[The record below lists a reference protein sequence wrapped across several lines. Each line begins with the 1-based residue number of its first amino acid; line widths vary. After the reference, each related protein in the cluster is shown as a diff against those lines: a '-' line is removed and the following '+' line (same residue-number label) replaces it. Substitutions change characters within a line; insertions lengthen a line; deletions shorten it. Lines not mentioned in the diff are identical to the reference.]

1 MSEKTRAAL
10 IGGVTLGL
18 LSAIPPVSLANAC
31 CCVWVLGGG
40 ALASYL
46 YVRRS
51 PTPVLMGQ
59 GAELGALAGVVGT
72 VVSHSIGIP
81 LGLIL
86 GDTFNEF
93 LVKAFESFNPQVGE
107 EMRRAV
113 ETAQAQS
120 FAQKLPVILGTAV
133 FNTGV
138 YIAFATLGG
147 LLGVKLFEK
156 RVNTVDNAPPPPPPA
171 DFGGGQPPMP
181 PPPGTGGGSGYGSFG
196 SGN

>member
-1 MSEKTRAAL
+1 MTDKTRAIL
-10 IGGVTLGL
+10 FGGVTLGL
-18 LSAIPPVSLANAC
+18 LSAIPPISFGNMC
-31 CCVWVLGGG
+31 CCLWVLCGG

-51 PTPVLMGQ
+51 PIPVLLGQ

-86 GDTFNEF
+86 GDSFNEF
-93 LVKAFESFNPQVGE
+93 LVKAFESFNPQAGE

-113 ETAQAQS
+113 QAAQAQT
-120 FAQKLPVILGTAV
+120 FVQKLPVILATAA
-133 FNTGV
+133 FNTVV

-147 LLGVKLFEK
+147 LLGVKLFEQ
-156 RVNTVDNAPPPPPPA
+156 RANTVYNAPPPPPPS
-171 DFGGGQPPMP
+171 DFGGNP
-181 PPPGTGGGSGYGSFG
+181 PPTSANSPGGGSSTFG
-196 SGN
+196 LGG

>member
-1 MSEKTRAAL
+1 MRAVL

-18 LSAIPPVSLANAC
+18 LSAIPPISFANMC

-51 PTPVLMGQ
+51 QTPVMLGQ

-72 VVSHSIGIP
+72 VVSLSVGIP

-86 GDTFNEF
+86 GDTLNGFMMEVVEVF
-93 LVKAFESFNPQVGE
+93 ISDPQVLR
-107 EMRRAV
+107 EMRKQM

-120 FAQKLPVILGTAV
+120 FVQKLPTILATAV
-133 FNTGV
+133 FSTV
-138 YIAFATLGG
+138 IYIGFATLGG

-156 RVNTVDNAPPPPPPA
+156 RQVTLDNAPPPPPSS
-171 DFGGGQPPMP
+171 FGGNQ
-181 PPPGTGGGSGYGSFG
+181 TTVGGGDYRGYGGES
-196 SGN
+196 

>member
-1 MSEKTRAAL
+1 MSEKTRAVL

-51 PTPVLMGQ
+51 PTPVLLGQ

-72 VVSHSIGIP
+72 IVSHSIGIP

-93 LVKAFESFNPQVGE
+93 LVRAFENFNPQAGE

-113 ETAQAQS
+113 QAAQAQS
-120 FAQKLPVILGTAV
+120 FVQKLPVILGTAV
-133 FNTGV
+133 FNTV
-138 YIAFATLGG
+138 IYIAFAALGG

-156 RVNTVDNAPPPPPPA
+156 RVTTVNNTAPPPPPSDFGGNPPPPPPNYGAPPPPPPA
-171 DFGGGQPPMP
+171 NFGG
-181 PPPGTGGGSGYGSFG
+181 
-196 SGN
+196 

>member
-1 MSEKTRAAL
+1 MTEKTRAAL

-18 LSAIPPVSLANAC
+18 LSAIPPVSLVNAC

-51 PTPVLMGQ
+51 PTPVLLGQ

-72 VVSHSIGIP
+72 LVAHSIGIP

-93 LVKAFESFNPQVGE
+93 LVKAFEQFNPQVAE
-107 EMRRAV
+107 QVRRQV
-113 ETAQAQS
+113 ELAQSQS
-120 FAQKLPVILGTAV
+120 FAQKLPVILLSAL
-133 FNTGV
+133 FNSIIYV
-138 YIAFATLGG
+138 AFATLGG

-156 RVNTVDNAPPPPPPA
+156 RQNTLSNMTPPPPPS
-171 DFGGGQPPMP
+171 DFR
-181 PPPGTGGGSGYGSFG
+181 
-196 SGN
+196 

>member
-1 MSEKTRAAL
+1 MTEKTRAAL

-18 LSAIPPVSLANAC
+18 LSAIPPVSLGNVC

-51 PTPVLMGQ
+51 PTPVLLGQ

-72 VVSHSIGIP
+72 IVSHSIGIP

-86 GDTFNEF
+86 GDYLNEF
-93 LVKAFESFNPQVGE
+93 LVEAFVKINPQAAE

-113 ETAQAQS
+113 QAAQAQT
-120 FAQKLPVILGTAV
+120 FVQKLPVILGTAA
-133 FNTGV
+133 FNTV
-138 YIAFATLGG
+138 IYIAFATLGG

-156 RVNTVDNAPPPPPPA
+156 RLNTLDNMPPPPPA
-171 DFGGGQPPMP
+171 DFGGGQTPPAP
-181 PPPGTGGGSGYGSFG
+181 PSPPGGSGYGSSFG
-196 SGN
+196 SGQ

>member
-1 MSEKTRAAL
+1 MRAVL

-18 LSAIPPVSLANAC
+18 LSAIPPISFANMC

-51 PTPVLMGQ
+51 QTPVMLGQ

-72 VVSHSIGIP
+72 IVSHSIGIP

-86 GDTFNEF
+86 GESFNQF
-93 LVKAFESFNPQVGE
+93 LLKAFENFNPQVAE
-107 EMRRAV
+107 EMRKQM
-113 ETAQAQS
+113 EIAQAQT
-120 FAQKLPVILGTAV
+120 FVQKLPVILATAA
-133 FNTGV
+133 FNTV
-138 YIAFATLGG
+138 IYIAFATLGG

-156 RVNTVDNAPPPPPPA
+156 RLVNLNQSPPPPPSS
-171 DFGGGQPPMP
+171 FGG
-181 PPPGTGGGSGYGSFG
+181 
-196 SGN
+196 N

>member
-1 MSEKTRAAL
+1 MTDKTRAIL
-10 IGGVTLGL
+10 FGGVTLGL
-18 LSAIPPVSLANAC
+18 LSAIPPISFGNMC
-31 CCVWVLGGG
+31 CCLWVLCGG

-51 PTPVLMGQ
+51 PIPVLLGQ

-86 GDTFNEF
+86 GDSFNEF
-93 LVKAFESFNPQVGE
+93 LVKAFESFNPQAGE

-113 ETAQAQS
+113 QAAQAQT
-120 FAQKLPVILGTAV
+120 FVQKLPVILATAA
-133 FNTGV
+133 FNTVV

-147 LLGVKLFEK
+147 LLGVKLFEQ
-156 RVNTVDNAPPPPPPA
+156 RANTVYNAPPPPPPS
-171 DFGGGQPPMP
+171 DFGGNP
-181 PPPGTGGGSGYGSFG
+181 PPTSANSPGGGSSSFG
-196 SGN
+196 LGG

>member
-1 MSEKTRAAL
+1 MRAVL

-18 LSAIPPVSLANAC
+18 LSAIPPISFANMC

-51 PTPVLMGQ
+51 QTPVLLGQ

-72 VVSHSIGIP
+72 IVSHSIGIP

-86 GDTFNEF
+86 GESFNEF
-93 LVKAFESFNPQVGE
+93 LLKAFENFSPQAAE
-107 EMRRAV
+107 EMRKQM
-113 ETAQAQS
+113 EIAQAQT
-120 FAQKLPVILGTAV
+120 FVQKLPVILGTAA
-133 FNTGV
+133 FNTV
-138 YIAFATLGG
+138 IYIAFATLGG

-156 RVNTVDNAPPPPPPA
+156 RQVTLDNAPPPPPSS
-171 DFGGGQPPMP
+171 FGGDQPPSGGTGYDSSG
-181 PPPGTGGGSGYGSFG
+181 GTGGDR
-196 SGN
+196 

>member
-1 MSEKTRAAL
+1 MSNKTRAVV

-18 LSAIPPVSLANAC
+18 LSAIPPISFANMC

-40 ALASYL
+40 MLASYL

-51 PTPVLMGQ
+51 DTPILLGQ
-59 GAELGALAGVVGT
+59 GAELGALAGLVGT

-93 LVKAFESFNPQVGE
+93 LVRAFESMNPQGGD

-113 ETAQAQS
+113 EAAQAQT
-120 FAQKLPVILGTAV
+120 FVQKLPVILGTAV
-133 FNTGV
+133 FNTV
-138 YIAFATLGG
+138 IYVAFSTLGG

-156 RVNTVDNAPPPPPPA
+156 RLNTLDNAPPPPPPSN
-171 DFGGGQPPMP
+171 FGGSQPPMP
-181 PPPGTGGGSGYGSFG
+181 PPGTTGGSGYGSFG

>member
-1 MSEKTRAAL
+1 MTEKTRAAL

-40 ALASYL
+40 LLASYL

-51 PTPVLMGQ
+51 PAPVLLGQ

-72 VVSHSIGIP
+72 IVSHSIGIP

-86 GDTFNEF
+86 GDYLNSFMVE
-93 LVKAFESFNPQVGE
+93 AFAKLNPQAAE

-113 ETAQAQS
+113 EAAQAQT
-120 FAQKLPVILGTAV
+120 FVQKLPVILGTAV
-133 FNTGV
+133 FNTV
-138 YIAFATLGG
+138 IYIAFATLGG

-156 RVNTVDNAPPPPPPA
+156 RLNTLDNAPPPPPSDFGGNAPPNFNAPPPPPPA
-171 DFGGGQPPMP
+171 NFGG
-181 PPPGTGGGSGYGSFG
+181 
-196 SGN
+196 